1 MLELIFDPNA
11 WISLLALTTM
21 EVVLGIDSLVF
32 LSILAGRLPPGQQV
46 LARGIG
52 LALALVM
59 RLLLLGVINWI
70 MLLTL
75 PVFSIAGSTF
85 SWRDLILIGG
95 GLFLVWK
102 GTAEIHDRLE
112 NVADEP
118 TGPVRRPSLT
128 STVAQIVALDTV
140 FSLDSV
146 LTAVGM
152 ASNFVIMV
160 TAVIIAVLLMLVAS
174 GPLSRFVN
182 AHPTVKMLALSF
194 LLMIGMMLVAD
205 GFGAHVPRGYVYAAM
220 GFSTLVEGLNLLA
233 ARRSRRRA
241 SVSRTRST

>member
-1 MLELIFDPNA
+1 MLELIYNSNA

-21 EVVLGIDSLVF
+21 EIVLGIDNLVF
-32 LSILAGRLPPGQQV
+32 LSILAARLPPGQQG

-59 RLLLLGVINWI
+59 RLLLLGVINWV
-70 MLLTL
+70 MLLTFPL
-75 PVFSIAGSTF
+75 FSIVGFTF

-102 GTAEIHDRLE
+102 GTAEIHHRLE
-112 NVADEP
+112 EGADEP
-118 TGPVRRPSLT
+118 TGPIRHPSLT
-128 STVAQIVALDTV
+128 ATVAQIVALDVV

-146 LTAVGM
+146 ITAVGM
-152 ASNFVIMV
+152 ASDLVVMM

-220 GFSTLVEGLNLLA
+220 GFSALVEGLNLFA
-233 ARRSRRRA
+233 ARSQRRRA
-241 SVSRTRST
+241 SVSRTGGT